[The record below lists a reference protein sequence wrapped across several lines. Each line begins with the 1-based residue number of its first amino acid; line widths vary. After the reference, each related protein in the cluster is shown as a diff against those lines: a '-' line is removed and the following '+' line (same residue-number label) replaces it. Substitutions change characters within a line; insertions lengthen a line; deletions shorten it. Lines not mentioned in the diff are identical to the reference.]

1 MLDTKRF
8 KKIRSFQDI
17 KLEKAKLR
25 YEMLIAE
32 KNLVKSMHQTSTF
45 FTIGAI
51 LSRFHRGL
59 NTALT
64 TYSMIADT
72 FRRKK
77 KSARLKEDEG

>member
-8 KKIRSFQDI
+8 EKIRSFQDI

-25 YEMLIAE
+25 YEMLMAE

-51 LSRFHRGL
+51 MSRFNRGL

-64 TYSMIADT
+64 TYSMIAN
-72 FRRKK
+72 FFSKRKK
-77 KSARLKEDEG
+77 PAKSKDDDS